1 MKKMYAKCALC
12 GHEETFTLTK
22 EEERTFL
29 LYEEYGR
36 ELGKIQDLFPRIPAW
51 IRSGAIDKSA
61 NGFCICPNC
70 MPC

>member
-1 MKKMYAKCALC
+1 MNIKAKCALC

-22 EEERTFL
+22 EEEKTYL

-36 ELGKIQDLFPRIPAW
+36 ELGKIQDLFPRVPAW
-51 IRSGAIDKSA
+51 IRSGAIDKSV

-70 MPC
+70 TPC

>member
-1 MKKMYAKCALC
+1 MNIKAKCALC
-12 GHEETFTLTK
+12 GHEETFTLTQ
-22 EEERTFL
+22 EEENTFL
-29 LYEEYGR
+29 LYEECGR

-51 IRSGAIDKSA
+51 VRSGAIDKSA